1 MAIKKNFSS
10 AEYFYNNNDL
20 GNAKKVCQSILTEN
34 NKNLDAINLIADIN
48 IKEEEFDEAIKYI
61 DMAINIDSDNFKHYF
76 KKSLVLQRLKSSSEA
91 LESIDKAIVLNKKN
105 PEVFNLKAIIHEYL
119 NEDKKAL
126 ENWNKAIELKENYA
140 EAYFN
145 IANYYNFNDNYE
157 KSLDNYNKALQINK
171 KYFLALINRADL
183 YLKYQKYEFAL
194 LDYNLIIERDP
205 KITRIHYNKASVLN
219 FLGQKKAAIESLNDA
234 IDLKPK
240 FARAFF
246 LRGIITWQLKLY
258 KQALFDLE
266 KAYSLKKESYFLNS
280 LIILKSILCNWQNI
294 EAYHKELIN
303 FVKTEKKTEFPI
315 FIQNFIDSPELE
327 QKASLSF
334 NNNFR
339 VFDKPIL
346 KNKNKKI
353 RLGYYS
359 ADFRN
364 HATSNLIARVFEL
377 HNKEDFEVIA
387 FSFCSLDK
395 KDLMQKRIINSCNK
409 FIDVEKKTDEEIS
422 KLSKELKIDI
432 ALDLMGFV
440 NNNRYNIFAKGCA
453 PIQINYLGYPGTCG
467 SNVMDYI
474 IADNTLIT
482 KDNEKFI
489 SEKIIT
495 LPNSYQPNDDK
506 KEITKKEITKKD
518 FNLPENKFIF
528 CSFNR
533 SYKITSIMLRI
544 WCDILKEKENSVIWL
559 FADNE
564 ITKTNLK
571 NEVSKLGINSDRL
584 IFAEPTNHSEHL
596 ARHRLADL
604 FLDTYPVPGHTTTSD
619 ALWTGLPVVTK
630 IGNSFCSR
638 VSASILN
645 ALDMNELITKDDD
658 EYKKLILK
666 LSNDKN
672 KLLKIKE
679 KINKNILT
687 KPLFNSKLYTENLEK
702 AYHQVYSDYFKK

>member
-20 GNAKKVCQSILTEN
+20 VNAEKICKSILIEN
-34 NKNLDAINLIADIN
+34 NSNLDAINLLAQIN
-48 IKEEEFDEAIKYI
+48 IKHDKFDEALKYI
-61 DMAINIDSDNFKHYF
+61 NLSINEDNNNYKSYF
-76 KKSLVLQRLKSSSEA
+76 KKSLILQSLKKSEEA
-91 LESIDKAIVLNKKN
+91 LQSLEKAISLNDEI
-105 PEVFNLKAIIHEYL
+105 PEIFNLKAIIHENL
-119 NEDKKAL
+119 NEDKKAI
-126 ENWNKAIELKENYA
+126 ENWNKAISIKEDYA

-145 IANYYNFNDNYE
+145 IANYYNFNENFE
-157 KSLDNYNKALQINK
+157 LSLDNYNKALQINK
-171 KYFLALINRADL
+171 TYFLALINRADL
-183 YLKYQKYEFAL
+183 YLKNQKYELAL
-194 LDYNLIIERDP
+194 LDYNIIIGQNP
-205 KITRIHYNKASVLN
+205 KISRMHYNKGSVLN
-219 FLGQKKAAIESLNDA
+219 YLGQKKAAIQSLNNA

-246 LRGIITWQLKLY
+246 LRGIIAWQLKLY
-258 KQALFDLE
+258 EQALYDLE

-280 LIILKSILCNWQNI
+280 LIILKTVLCDWKNI
-294 EAYHKELIN
+294 EQFQKELIDSI
-303 FVKTEKKTEFPI
+303 KQQKKTEFPI
-315 FIQNFIDSPELE
+315 FTQNFIDMPEIE
-327 QKASLSF
+327 QKASSAF
-334 NNNFR
+334 NKNFR
-339 VFDKPIL
+339 ISSRPII
-346 KNKNKKI
+346 NKKKKKI

-364 HATSNLIARVFEL
+364 HATSNLIARIFEL

-395 KDLMQKRIINSCNK
+395 KDLTQKRIINACSK

-422 KLSKELKIDI
+422 KLSKELEIDI

-467 SNVMDYI
+467 PNVMDYI

-489 SEKIIT
+489 SEKIIN

-533 SYKITSIMLRI
+533 SYKITSIILKI

-571 NEVSKLGINSDRL
+571 NEVSKLGINPDRL
-584 IFAEPTNHSEHL
+584 IFADPTTHSDHL

-604 FLDTYPVPGHTTTSD
+604 FIDTYPVPGHTTTSD
-619 ALWTGLPVVTK
+619 ALWAGLPVVTK

-645 ALDMNELITKDDD
+645 ALDLNELITKDDD
-658 EYKKLILK
+658 EYKKLIIK
-666 LSNDKN
+666 LSNDQN

-679 KINKNILT
+679 KINKNIAT

-702 AYHQVYSDYFKK
+702 AYHKVYDDYFKK

>member
-1 MAIKKNFSS
+1 MAIKNNFSS

-20 GNAKKVCQSILTEN
+20 GNAKKVCENILSEN

-48 IKEEEFDEAIKYI
+48 IKQEEFDEALKYI
-61 DMAINIDSDNFKHYF
+61 DIAINIDSDNFKHYF
-76 KKSLVLQRLKSSSEA
+76 KKSLVLQRLKKSPDA
-91 LESIDKAIVLNKKN
+91 LKSIDRAIFLNKKN
-105 PEVFNLKAIIHEYL
+105 AEIFNLKAIIHENL

-126 ENWNKAIELKENYA
+126 ENWNKAIELKKNYA

-157 KSLDNYNKALQINK
+157 KSLNNYNKALQINK

-183 YLKYQKYEFAL
+183 FLKNQKYEFAL

-205 KITRIHYNKASVLN
+205 KITRMHYNKASVLN
-219 FLGQKKAAIESLNDA
+219 FLGQKKAAIDSLNNA

-240 FARAFF
+240 FAKAFF
-246 LRGIITWQLKLY
+246 LRGIIAWQLKLY
-258 KQALFDLE
+258 KQALLDLE
-266 KAYSLKKESYFLNS
+266 KAYSLRKESYFLNS
-280 LIILKSILCNWQNI
+280 LVILKSILCDWENI
-294 EAYHKELIN
+294 ETYHKELIG
-303 FVKTEKKTEFPI
+303 FVKKEEKTEFPV

-327 QKASLSF
+327 QKASLAY
-334 NNNFR
+334 NNNFK
-339 VFDKPIL
+339 VFDRPII

-377 HNKEDFEVIA
+377 HNKEDFEVIS

-467 SNVMDYI
+467 PGVIDYI

-482 KDNEKFI
+482 KNNEKFI

-495 LPNSYQPNDDK
+495 LPNSYQPNDNK

-533 SYKITSIMLRI
+533 SYKITSIMLGI
-544 WCDILKEKENSVIWL
+544 WCNILKEKENSVIWL

-571 NEVSKLGINSDRL
+571 NEASKFGINPDRL
-584 IFAEPTNHSEHL
+584 IFADPTNHLDHL
-596 ARHRLADL
+596 ARHSLADL
-604 FLDTYPVPGHTTTSD
+604 FIDTYPVPGHTTTSD

-645 ALDMNELITKDDD
+645 ALDLNELITKDDD
-658 EYKKLILK
+658 EYKSLILK

-672 KLLKIKE
+672 KLIQIKE
-679 KINKNILT
+679 KINQNIST

-702 AYHQVYSDYFKK
+702 AYRKVYEDYFKK

>member
-1 MAIKKNFSS
+1 
-10 AEYFYNNNDL
+10 
-20 GNAKKVCQSILTEN
+20 
-34 NKNLDAINLIADIN
+34 
-48 IKEEEFDEAIKYI
+48 
-61 DMAINIDSDNFKHYF
+61 MAINIDSDNFKHYF

-91 LESIDKAIVLNKKN
+91 LKSIDKAIVLNKKN

-157 KSLDNYNKALQINK
+157 KSLYNYNKALQINK

-219 FLGQKKAAIESLNDA
+219 FLGQKKAAIESLNYA

-246 LRGIITWQLKLY
+246 LRGIIAWQLKLY

-266 KAYSLKKESYFLNS
+266 KAYSLKKECYFLNS

-327 QKASLSF
+327 QKASLSI

-474 IADNTLIT
+474 I
-482 KDNEKFI
+482 F
-489 SEKIIT
+489 
-495 LPNSYQPNDDK
+495 
-506 KEITKKEITKKD
+506 
-518 FNLPENKFIF
+518 
-528 CSFNR
+528 
-533 SYKITSIMLRI
+533 
-544 WCDILKEKENSVIWL
+544 
-559 FADNE
+559 
-564 ITKTNLK
+564 
-571 NEVSKLGINSDRL
+571 
-584 IFAEPTNHSEHL
+584 
-596 ARHRLADL
+596 
-604 FLDTYPVPGHTTTSD
+604 
-619 ALWTGLPVVTK
+619 
-630 IGNSFCSR
+630 
-638 VSASILN
+638 
-645 ALDMNELITKDDD
+645 
-658 EYKKLILK
+658 
-666 LSNDKN
+666 
-672 KLLKIKE
+672 
-679 KINKNILT
+679 
-687 KPLFNSKLYTENLEK
+687 
-702 AYHQVYSDYFKK
+702 

>member
-20 GNAKKVCQSILTEN
+20 GNAKKVCESILTEN
-34 NKNLDAINLIADIN
+34 NKNLDAINLITNIN
-48 IKEEEFDEAIKYI
+48 IKQEELDEAIKYI
-61 DMAINIDSDNFKHYF
+61 EIAINIDSDNFKHYF
-76 KKSLVLQRLKSSSEA
+76 KKSLVLQRLKKSSEA
-91 LESIDKAIVLNKKN
+91 LESIDRAIFLNKNN
-105 PEVFNLKAIIHEYL
+105 PEIFNLKAIIHENL
-119 NEDKKAL
+119 SEDKKAL
-126 ENWNKAIELKENYA
+126 ENWYRAIELKENYA

-157 KSLDNYNKALQINK
+157 KSLDNYNKALKINK

-183 YLKYQKYEFAL
+183 YLKHQKYEFAL

-205 KITRIHYNKASVLN
+205 KITRMHYNKASVLN
-219 FLGQKKAAIESLNDA
+219 FLGQKKAAIESLNNA

-280 LIILKSILCNWQNI
+280 LIILKSILCNWENI

-315 FIQNFIDSPELE
+315 FIQSFIDSPELE
-327 QKASLSF
+327 QKASFAF

-364 HATSNLIARVFEL
+364 HATSNLIARIFEL
-377 HNKEDFEVIA
+377 HNKNDFEVIA

-395 KDLMQKRIINSCNK
+395 KDLTQKRIINACSK
-409 FIDVEKKTDEEIS
+409 FIDVEKKTDAEIS
-422 KLSKELKIDI
+422 KLSKELEIDI

-467 SNVMDYI
+467 PNVMDYI

-495 LPNSYQPNDDK
+495 LPNSYQPNDNK

-533 SYKITSIMLRI
+533 SYKITSLILKI

-571 NEVSKLGINSDRL
+571 NEVSKFGINHDRL
-584 IFAEPTNHSEHL
+584 IFADPTNHSDHL

-604 FLDTYPVPGHTTTSD
+604 FIDTYPVPGHTTTSD
-619 ALWTGLPVVTK
+619 ALWAGLPVVTK

-645 ALDMNELITKDDD
+645 ALDLNELITKDDD
-658 EYKKLILK
+658 EYKKLIIK

-679 KINKNILT
+679 KINKNIAT

-702 AYHQVYSDYFKK
+702 AYHKVYDDYFKK

>member
-20 GNAKKVCQSILTEN
+20 GNAKKVCQSILTKN

-48 IKEEEFDEAIKYI
+48 IKQEEFDEAIKYI
-61 DMAINIDSDNFKHYF
+61 DMAINIDCDNFKHYF
-76 KKSLVLQRLKSSSEA
+76 KKSLVLQRLKKSSEA
-91 LESIDKAIVLNKKN
+91 LKSIDQAIVLNKKN

-219 FLGQKKAAIESLNDA
+219 FLGQKKAAIESLNNA

-339 VFDKPIL
+339 VFNKPIL

-387 FSFCSLDK
+387 FSFSSLDK
-395 KDLMQKRIINSCNK
+395 KDLMQKRIINSCSK

-506 KEITKKEITKKD
+506 KEITKKEITKKK

-571 NEVSKLGINSDRL
+571 NEVSKLGINPDRL
-584 IFAEPTNHSEHL
+584 IFADPTNHSDHL

-604 FLDTYPVPGHTTTSD
+604 FIDTYPVPGHTTTSD

-702 AYHQVYSDYFKK
+702 AYRQVYSDYFKK

>member
-20 GNAKKVCQSILTEN
+20 GNAKKVCESILTEN
-34 NKNLDAINLIADIN
+34 NKNLDAINLITNIN
-48 IKEEEFDEAIKYI
+48 IKQEELDEAIKYI
-61 DMAINIDSDNFKHYF
+61 DIAINIDSDNFKHYF
-76 KKSLVLQRLKSSSEA
+76 KKSLVLQRLKKSSEA
-91 LESIDKAIVLNKKN
+91 LESIDRAIVLNKKN
-105 PEVFNLKAIIHEYL
+105 PEIFNLKAIIHENL
-119 NEDKKAL
+119 SEDKKAL
-126 ENWNKAIELKENYA
+126 ENWDKAIELKENYA

-157 KSLDNYNKALQINK
+157 KSLDNYNKALKINK

-183 YLKYQKYEFAL
+183 YLKHQKYEFAL

-205 KITRIHYNKASVLN
+205 KITRMHYNKASVLN
-219 FLGQKKAAIESLNDA
+219 FLGQKKAAIESLNNA

-246 LRGIITWQLKLY
+246 LRGIIAWQLKLY

-280 LIILKSILCNWQNI
+280 LIILKSILCNWENI
-294 EAYHKELIN
+294 EVYHKELIN

-315 FIQNFIDSPELE
+315 FIQSFIDSPELE
-327 QKASLSF
+327 QKASFAF

-364 HATSNLIARVFEL
+364 HATSNLIARIFEL

-395 KDLMQKRIINSCNK
+395 KDLTQKRIINACSK

-422 KLSKELKIDI
+422 KLSKELEIDI

-467 SNVMDYI
+467 PNVMDYI

-495 LPNSYQPNDDK
+495 LPNSYQPNDNT

-533 SYKITSIMLRI
+533 SYKITSIILKI

-571 NEVSKLGINSDRL
+571 NEVSKFKINPDRL
-584 IFAEPTNHSEHL
+584 IFADPTNHSDHL

-604 FLDTYPVPGHTTTSD
+604 FIDTYPVPGHTTTSD
-619 ALWTGLPVVTK
+619 ALWAGLPVVTK

-645 ALDMNELITKDDD
+645 ALDLNELITKDDD
-658 EYKKLILK
+658 EYKKLIIK

-679 KINKNILT
+679 KINKNIAT
-687 KPLFNSKLYTENLEK
+687 KPLFNSRLYTENLEK
-702 AYHQVYSDYFKK
+702 AYHKVYDDYFKK